1 MAFNAHYLPA
11 IKVCGITNIS
21 DALLAAKLGARYLG
35 YVLNYSASP
44 RRLTA
49 AECMNIITAV
59 RASYPKV
66 QQVGVTVDL
75 QPATVNELVR
85 RLRLDVVQL
94 HGAES
99 IATVQA
105 IRAPQIWKS
114 VILNEPA
121 AVAQLVEYAPYVQA
135 LHLDA
140 GRGSGKIIAA
150 DLLPAAVTA
159 LAKLGSAAMPLVIA
173 GGITPNNIDQ
183 FLQYQAAVLD
193 VNSGVEAQPGKKD
206 PQLLQKLFQ
215 TIYAYA
221 WSIIFQN

>member
-1 MAFNAHYLPA
+1 
-11 IKVCGITNIS
+11 
-21 DALLAAKLGARYLG
+21 
-35 YVLNYSASP
+35 
-44 RRLTA
+44 
-49 AECMNIITAV
+49 MNIITAV

-75 QPATVNELVR
+75 QPETINELVR

-105 IRAPQIWKS
+105 IRAPSIWKS

-135 LHLDA
+135 LHIDA
-140 GRGSGKIIAA
+140 GRGSGKIISA
-150 DLLPAAVTA
+150 DLLQATVTA
-159 LAKLGSAAMPLVIA
+159 LAKLGSTAKPLVIA
-173 GGITPNNIDQ
+173 GGISPNNVDQ
-183 FLQYQAAVLD
+183 FLSYQAAVLD

-221 WSIIFQN
+221 